1 MHLYRRLSGGA
12 LAAALLIVSAGDGR
26 VSAQAAQAPRA
37 IPRTADGRPNLDG
50 IWQVRNRASY
60 DLQDHLSR
68 YMMPAGRSVVEGGE
82 IPYQPWA
89 AAKKAEN
96 FAKRAE
102 LDPLNKCFMA
112 GLPRMMY
119 LEWPFQIM
127 QTRDHIAMAFEWT
140 QVYRLIY
147 TNGTTHD
154 ARLQPW
160 MGDARGRWE
169 GDTLVVDVANH
180 NEGTWLD
187 AAGNFHSD
195 ALHLVERYTMRD
207 ADTIQYE
214 VTIEDPKVFTRP
226 WKISMPLYRQQG
238 MDRILEYHCQAEKE
252 EAAGDFE
259 PDPRTWYPGPNAPQT
274 GAGVRPAGTAAAALD
289 GACLSTP
296 HGRRQTRS
304 ERLVRVRPRRVQLRS
319 RNPPGKRRR
328 AHAGGSRRRHR
339 SGGRAAPLSAVGA
352 RGTRIP
358 RYADPRLRRS
368 HRALLSARCAASD
381 LRADAVSHRADTRL
395 GGHAFTSECRGG

>member
-26 VSAQAAQAPRA
+26 VNAQAQAPRA

-96 FAKRAE
+96 FAKRME

-119 LEWPFQIM
+119 LEFPFQIL

-169 GDTLVVDVANH
+169 GDTLVV
-180 NEGTWLD
+180 TWP
-187 AAGNFHSD
+187 
-195 ALHLVERYTMRD
+195 T
-207 ADTIQYE
+207 T
-214 VTIEDPKVFTRP
+214 TK
-226 WKISMPLYRQQG
+226 
-238 MDRILEYHCQAEKE
+238 
-252 EAAGDFE
+252 
-259 PDPRTWYPGPNAPQT
+259 
-274 GAGVRPAGTAAAALD
+274 
-289 GACLSTP
+289 
-296 HGRRQTRS
+296 
-304 ERLVRVRPRRVQLRS
+304 
-319 RNPPGKRRR
+319 
-328 AHAGGSRRRHR
+328 
-339 SGGRAAPLSAVGA
+339 A
-352 RGTRIP
+352 RGWTRQ
-358 RYADPRLRRS
+358 ATS
-368 HRALLSARCAASD
+368 TA
-381 LRADAVSHRADTRL
+381 TR
-395 GGHAFTSECRGG
+395 

>member
-1 MHLYRRLSGGA
+1 MHLRRWLSGGA
-12 LAAALLIVSAGDGR
+12 LATALLIVSAGDGR
-26 VSAQAAQAPRA
+26 LSAQGAQAAQASRT
-37 IPRTADGRPNLDG
+37 IPRTPDGRPNLEG
-50 IWQVRNRASY
+50 IWQVRNRAAY

-119 LEWPFQIM
+119 LEWPFQIL

-169 GDTLVVDVANH
+169 GDTLVVDVAND

-195 ALHLVERYTMRD
+195 ALKL
-207 ADTIQYE
+207 
-214 VTIEDPKVFTRP
+214 
-226 WKISMPLYRQQG
+226 
-238 MDRILEYHCQAEKE
+238 
-252 EAAGDFE
+252 FE
-259 PDPRTWYPGPNAPQT
+259 PDPRTWYPGPNAPTPALAFSPPVQRPQPWT
-274 GAGVRPAGTAAAALD
+274 APASVRRTAD
-289 GACLSTP
+289 GKPDLNGLFESD
-296 HGRRQTRS
+296 H
-304 ERLVRVRPRRVQLRS
+304 
-319 RNPPGKRRR
+319 
-328 AHAGGSRRRHR
+328 GGSNY
-339 SGGRAAPLSAVGA
+339 GLEA
-352 RGTRIP
+352 RGPSPGALTPAARGVVI
-358 RYADPRLRRS
+358 DP
-368 HRALLSARCAASD
+368 A
-381 LRADAVSHRADTRL
+381 
-395 GGHAFTSECRGG
+395 